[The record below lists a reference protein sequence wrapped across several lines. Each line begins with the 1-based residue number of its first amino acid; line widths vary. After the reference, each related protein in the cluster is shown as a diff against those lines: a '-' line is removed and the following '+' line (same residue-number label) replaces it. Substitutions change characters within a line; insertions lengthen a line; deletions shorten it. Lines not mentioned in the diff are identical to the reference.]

1 MENNNQ
7 LLVKIMEMKRAQELR
22 EHQHEADV
30 AKLNHRIRELE
41 HDNSLLLDLLAQVMK
56 DNSASIVLREENFGK
71 KHQFKLDENVGG
83 EPLLIIIR

>member
-1 MENNNQ
+1 MENSNQ

-22 EHQHEADV
+22 ERQYEGEV
-30 AKLNHRIRELE
+30 ANLNRRIRELE

>member
-22 EHQHEADV
+22 ERQHEADV

-41 HDNSLLLDLLAQVMK
+41 HDNSILLDLLAQVMK
-56 DNSASIVLREENFGK
+56 ENSPAVVLREENFGK
-71 KHQFKLDENVGG
+71 KHQFRIDENVGG

>member
-1 MENNNQ
+1 MENNQ

-22 EHQHEADV
+22 EHQHEGEV